1 MPKNLATAPE
11 HGQLRN
17 LQAELPS
24 RWESDIANWSIFYEC
39 LESMNRPLHLRI

>member
-1 MPKNLATAPE
+1 MPKNLAAAPE

-24 RWESDIANWSIFYEC
+24 RWESVIANS
-39 LESMNRPLHLRI
+39 SMFRAWFMDVNRPLRLRI